1 MGEDRL
7 FPEKTGIPHDFDRCS
22 SKLFDRV
29 ADLRLALRQVR
40 LAQHP
45 TLLRLFR
52 HLTKKLFG
60 TGVNC
65 VRGQNKFQHVTAV
78 FLLLVNAP
86 LKAAESVCIEIFPD
100 QSSADIA
107 AHAGSIRGPAGLLMI
122 HMHINKARRSGADH
136 FHASEERCPVGSL
149 HRKPV
154 FDRHAAIKKPL
165 GKVDVIR
172 IVPKK
177 RHVSMRVHI
186 DKAGHDQPARSI
198 DRLEITEVFRGCPP
212 DGSDHAVPDIEVRF
226 LRLQGLPVRKKKRSV
241 RNYVIHFLPF
251 IQ

>member
-45 TLLRLFR
+45 ALLRLFR

-136 FHASEERCPVGSL
+136 FHASEE
-149 HRKPV
+149 
-154 FDRHAAIKKPL
+154 
-165 GKVDVIR
+165 
-172 IVPKK
+172 
-177 RHVSMRVHI
+177 
-186 DKAGHDQPARSI
+186 
-198 DRLEITEVFRGCPP
+198 
-212 DGSDHAVPDIEVRF
+212 
-226 LRLQGLPVRKKKRSV
+226 
-241 RNYVIHFLPF
+241 
-251 IQ
+251 